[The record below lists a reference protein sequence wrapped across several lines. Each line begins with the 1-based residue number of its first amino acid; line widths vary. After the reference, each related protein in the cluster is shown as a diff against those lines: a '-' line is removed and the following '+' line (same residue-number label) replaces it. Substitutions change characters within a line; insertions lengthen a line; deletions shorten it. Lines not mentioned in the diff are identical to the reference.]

1 MADVGFYYGW
11 ETQVR
16 LAIESTYGTASTTAA
31 SYMQPA
37 YVRSFSWNLNENV
50 ERIYGPG
57 GSYRRGATN
66 EVKGLK
72 EVTASMEF
80 WMADDLS
87 STTGIEP
94 FLIKLPLDK
103 YNTAVSG
110 TNPGTWAIPETG
122 GTYPGDSAYGSY
134 SLLPFTLEF
143 GWNKNGTTSTRVR
156 QLTGCYVNSQ
166 TFKAARGEKCV
177 WTWDM
182 VGKDVDTS
190 NAFLGTGTQSTNKP
204 LDWSGVQITW
214 TGEDEG
220 ATTHTGCTAVEF
232 TINNNMEMVNDLS
245 STGQDRE
252 VSAYI
257 TGKREVS
264 GSMTWYKKITAGQKW
279 FEIVASATAAQT
291 TPDNTIQLGR
301 LDIKVA
307 SATATN
313 YILYEIYDLVLGELP
328 EEVDFEKATE
338 ITLPFTA
345 RYVNCDIVTLNY
357 ATEWT
362 GFDAQ
367 VS

>member
-11 ETQVR
+11 ETKAYIAV
-16 LAIESTYGTASTTAA
+16 ESTYGTASTTAA
-31 SYMQPA
+31 EYVQPA
-37 YVRSFSWNLNENV
+37 YIRSFGWNLNENV
-50 ERIYGPG
+50 ERIYTPG
-57 GSYRRGATN
+57 SSYRRGPAT

-72 EVTASMEF
+72 QITATMEF

-87 STTGIEP
+87 STTGVEQ
-94 FLIKLPLDK
+94 FLAKFPMDK

-134 SLLPFTLEF
+134 SLLPFSLEF
-143 GWNKNGTTSTRVR
+143 GWNKNGTNSTRVR
-156 QLTGCYVNSQ
+156 MLTGMYVDSQ
-166 TFKAARGEKCV
+166 TFKASRGEKCT
-177 WTWDM
+177 WTWNM
-182 VGKDVDTS
+182 VGKDVDNSTG
-190 NAFLGTGTQSTNKP
+190 FLGTGTQSTEKP

-214 TGEDEG
+214 TGEDG
-220 ATTHTGCTAVEF
+220 SATAHTGCTAVEF
-232 TINNNMEMVNDLS
+232 TIGNNLEMVNDLS

-257 TGKREVS
+257 TGKRDIS
-264 GSMTWYKKITAGQKW
+264 GTMTWYKKITAGQKW

-291 TPDNTIQLGR
+291 TPDNTIQLGH
-301 LDIKVA
+301 LDVKIA

-313 YILYEIYDLVLGELP
+313 YITYKLYHLVIGELP

-338 ITLPFTA
+338 ITLPFTS
-345 RYVNCDIVTLNY
+345 RYAAADIVTLNY
-357 ATEWT
+357 DAEMT
-362 GFDAQ
+362 GWDNQ

>member
-11 ETQVR
+11 ETKIYWS
-16 LAIESTYGTASTTAA
+16 IEGTYGTASTTA
-31 SYMQPA
+31 SQYYQPA
-37 YVRSFSWNLNENV
+37 YIRSFSWNLNENV

-57 GSYRRGATN
+57 GSYRRGPTT

-87 STTGIEP
+87 STTAVEQ
-94 FLIKLPLDK
+94 FMIKLPLDK
-103 YNTAVSG
+103 FNTAVSG
-110 TNPGTWAIPETG
+110 TNPGTWAIPETA

-134 SLLPFTLEF
+134 SLLPFSLEF
-143 GWNKNGTTSTRVR
+143 GWNKNGTNSTRVR
-156 QLTGCYVNSQ
+156 TLTGMYVNSQ
-166 TFKAARGEKCV
+166 TFKAARGEKCT

-190 NAFLGTGTQSTNKP
+190 NGFLGTGTQSTNKP

-214 TGEDEG
+214 TGEDES
-220 ATTHTGCTAVEF
+220 ATAHTGCTAVEF

-257 TGKREVS
+257 TGKRDVS

-279 FEIVASATAAQT
+279 AEIVFSATAAQT
-291 TPDNTIQLGR
+291 TPDNTIELGH
-301 LDIKVA
+301 LDVKIA
-307 SATATN
+307 SATATS
-313 YILYEIYDLVLGELP
+313 YITYEIYDLVLGELP

-345 RYVNCDIVTLNY
+345 RYVAADIVTMNH
-357 ATEWT
+357 
-362 GFDAQ
+362 DAGPTDWDTQ
-367 VS
+367 AS

>member
-1 MADVGFYYGW
+1 MADTGFYYGW
-11 ETQVR
+11 ETKVY

-31 SYMQPA
+31 EYVQPA
-37 YVRSFSWNLNENV
+37 FIRSINWNLNENV

-57 GSYRRGATN
+57 GAYRRAPTT

-87 STTGIEP
+87 SATGVEP
-94 FLIKLPLDK
+94 FLTKFPMDK

-110 TNPGTWAIPETG
+110 TNPGIWAIPETA

-134 SLLPFTLEF
+134 SLMPFSLEF
-143 GWNKNGTTSTRVR
+143 GWNKNGTNSTRVR
-156 QLTGCYVNSQ
+156 KLTGMYVDSQ
-166 TFKAARGEKCV
+166 TFAAARGEKV
-177 WTWDM
+177 IWTWDM
-182 VGKDVDTS
+182 VGKNVTTS
-190 NAFLGTGTQSTNKP
+190 TGFLGTGTQSTEKP

-214 TGEDEG
+214 IGEDG
-220 ATTHTGCTAVEF
+220 SATAHTGCTAVEF

-264 GSMTWYKKITAGQKW
+264 GSMTWYKKTTTGQKW
-279 FEIVASATAAQT
+279 AEIVFSATAAQT
-291 TPDNTIQLGR
+291 TPDNTIQLGQ
-301 LDIKVA
+301 LDIKIA

-313 YILYEIYDLVLGELP
+313 YIQYKLYELVLGELP

-338 ITLPFTA
+338 ITLPFTV
-345 RYVNCDIVTLNY
+345 RYVTADIASQNFE
-357 ATEWT
+357 TEPASW
-362 GFDAQ
+362 DSQA
-367 VS
+367 S